1 MPVDP
6 GHTVC
11 QSFHIFETKQVPYT
25 KKAQQ
30 MGEQTDELRKN
41 SCLKFL
47 GREIYR
53 LHLMCLVFFV
63 CFFFPFS
70 SLHGTWV
77 LFFILPY

>member
-47 GREIYR
+47 GRKFTDYI
-53 LHLMCLVFFV
+53 
-63 CFFFPFS
+63 
-70 SLHGTWV
+70 
-77 LFFILPY
+77 